1 MLFESSSKS
10 SARAVGAVGEID
22 LVGRER
28 GELWEKCPQNVDDW
42 ARACPPL
49 LVAQGRRKLVLLS
62 TTQSHTLNRLKRPI
76 LASKAAALRRGATG
90 RAWDALS
97 CALEK
102 AC

>member
-49 LVAQGRRKLVLLS
+49 LVAQERRKLVLLS
-62 TTQSHTLNRLKRPI
+62 TTQSHTLKRLI
-76 LASKAAALRRGATG
+76 LASKAAALRRGVAG
-90 RAWDALS
+90 RVWDALS
-97 CALEK
+97 SALE
-102 AC
+102 